1 MISKATN
8 STELQPID
16 DRFELDRGQTVEGL
30 AHSLQRWEAI
40 SKTDGETYQLCLFK
54 KTGSQLDSDLRRLLH
69 ELVRRIRGVLVD
81 RTARDV
87 LVELLDVVED
97 DSEIGLRF
105 FGPGMPLNQVPKSV
119 RERSFSRV
127 RTTSGRVVVWRQI
140 SRLAQ
145 AVGSL
150 HSADI
155 VHGNICE
162 AAVFVDGGDSP
173 VLQLGGYE
181 GAVHIGSID
190 DTSTQLLEPGS
201 IVSIRKDWHDLA
213 VLAEGLLGV
222 EHNKGNTLLPN
233 EQKLLNRLKNPPKF
247 SHIESRNLA
256 SEIGDLCN
264 ELQRAGSSGR
274 SELVLFPS
282 KDVIRKDL
290 RVLVPKGVPVP
301 SPNELIEQMAD
312 DLKSSPPLMWRPP
325 NSRTI
330 LLFTNRA
337 TYELKPESGDDRLA
351 RVVAC
356 RPRRA
361 NDPTLNAEE
370 LVSEFRLCKNPAD
383 AKDRIRRSGGG
394 AQSWSALNAEAT
406 EAVQEEKLPQWYA
419 LNLIEIFSLMASRLR
434 HYPVEIL
441 ETPAGGS
448 VRMAARLDTNR
459 DEWRAKLGRPSAAD
473 SLNRELAHDDG
484 NTDWTLATTDALS
497 IGAASPSIS
506 LAEIADRNGRRVFT
520 FDVEGKLPI
529 QRNVILRP
537 RPDQGQESVIRR
549 RLRSISAVR
558 SDHDLLLALD
568 DPNNVTLDDA
578 LSSVAS
584 PGEPHPDLDSSKI
597 DAWNS
602 IQEGNSIDLV
612 VGPPGVGKS
621 FLVSRLVGS
630 VLQNAPY
637 SRILISAQNHDA
649 LVEMQRGLLSH
660 LDSEPHLLVRVEK
673 PLDGEERTELR
684 RDSISVLTDLL
695 QRDTNPLLS
704 EYRRDVEQ
712 AVKPRYNPSNS
723 NIDALLRDTDH
734 LLLRS
739 ADITLATANSYIVE
753 ELRDDGERFDWV
765 IVEEAARAS
774 GPELLGVLSLGNRRL
789 LIGDHHQLAP
799 FEAERK
805 ASFYEAEVAKTLLE
819 DAVEAI
825 ETVSDLPAELPES
838 LKELADDD
846 ALFGDVVAAAARLE
860 QPFREISE
868 REEERSFDLMGGHV
882 SILTEQSRMHPVI
895 CKIVSDSFYGG
906 RLESSARAINRSPAV
921 ATNKEFLSAPL
932 VILDLPSLSVTRRR
946 TFEEKVGTSRQNQI
960 EATTLIKVL
969 KELSPS
975 QGEVSRTLAVLTP
988 FTAQKSLLERELVQL
1003 VDPETGKISGFTSP
1017 KGNGEFVH
1025 TVDGFQGGEADLVVV
1040 SLVRNNEWV
1049 GPRALGFLSD
1059 RRRMN
1064 VLLSRARDKLVLITS
1079 LRFLG
1084 NAVRAH
1090 DPDGEG
1096 GGRLDFLQ
1104 SILRSI
1110 EEFSENGTCSIVS
1123 CDEGGM
1129 FD

>member
-1 MISKATN
+1 MAKN
-8 STELQPID
+8 STKLQPID
-16 DRFELDRGQTVEGL
+16 DRFELDRGQPVDGL
-30 AHSLQRWEAI
+30 AHPLQRWEAI
-40 SKTDGETYQLCLFK
+40 SRTDGEIYQLCLFK
-54 KTGSQLDSDLRRLLH
+54 KPGSQLDSDLRRLLH
-69 ELVRRIRGVLVD
+69 ELVRRIRGVLID

-97 DSEIGLRF
+97 DNEIGLRF
-105 FGPGMPLNQVPKSV
+105 FGAGTSLNQVPKTI
-119 RERSFSRV
+119 RDRSFSRV
-127 RTTSGRVVVWRQI
+127 RTSSGRVMVWRQI

-145 AVGSL
+145 AVGLL

-162 AAVFVDGGDSP
+162 AAIFVDGGDSP
-173 VLQLGGYE
+173 VFQLGGYE
-181 GAVHIGSID
+181 GAVHIGSIG
-190 DTSTQLLEPGS
+190 DTSAQLLRPGS

-222 EHNKGNTLLPN
+222 DHNKGSTLLPS

-247 SHIESRNLA
+247 SNIESHTLA
-256 SEIGDLCN
+256 LEIGDLCN

-282 KDVIRKDL
+282 KDVVRRDL
-290 RVLVPKGVPVP
+290 RALVPKGVPVP
-301 SPNELIEQMAD
+301 GANELIEQMAD

-325 NSRTI
+325 NSQAI
-330 LLFTNRA
+330 LLFTHGA
-337 TYELKPESGDDRLA
+337 TYELKPERGEDRLA
-351 RVVAC
+351 RVVSC
-356 RPRRA
+356 RPRRT

-370 LVSEFRLCKNPAD
+370 IGSEFRVCKSPAD
-383 AKDRIRRSGGG
+383 ARERIRRSGGG
-394 AQSWSALNAEAT
+394 AQSWLALNAEAT
-406 EAVQEEKLPQWYA
+406 EAVTEEKLPQWYA
-419 LNLIEIFSLMASRLR
+419 LNLIEIYSLMASRLR

-441 ETPAGGS
+441 ETSAGGT
-448 VRMAARLDTNR
+448 VRLSARLDTDR

-473 SLNRELAHDDG
+473 SLSRELAHDDG
-484 NTDWTLATTDALS
+484 NTDWTLATSDALS
-497 IGAASPSIS
+497 ISAASPSLS

-558 SDHDLLLALD
+558 PDHDLLLALD
-568 DPNNVTLDDA
+568 DPNNVALDDA
-578 LSSVAS
+578 VSSVAS

-630 VLQNAPY
+630 ILQNAPY

-660 LDSEPHLLVRVEK
+660 LASEPRLLVRVEK
-673 PLDGEERTELR
+673 PMDGVEGTERR

-695 QRDTNPLLS
+695 RRDTNPLLS

-712 AVKPRYNPSNS
+712 AVKSRNKTSSP

-739 ADITLATANSYIVE
+739 ADVTLATANSYIVE

-805 ASFYEAEVAKTLLE
+805 ASFYQAEVAETLLE

-825 ETVSDLPAELPES
+825 ETVSDLPEELPES
-838 LKELADDD
+838 LKELADNEE
-846 ALFGDVVAAAARLE
+846 LFRDVVAAAARLE
-860 QPFREISE
+860 QPFREIAE
-868 REEERSFDLMGGHV
+868 REEERSFDLLGGHV
-882 SILTEQSRMHPVI
+882 SILKEQSRMHPVI
-895 CKIVSDSFYGG
+895 CKLVSDCFYGG
-906 RLESSARAINRSPAV
+906 RLVSSERATNRKPAV
-921 ATNKEFLSAPL
+921 ATTKEFLSSPL
-932 VILDLPSLSVTRRR
+932 IILDLPSLSVSRRR
-946 TFEEKVGTSRQNQI
+946 KFEEKIGTSRQNQVEVTAVI
-960 EATTLIKVL
+960 NVL
-969 KELSPS
+969 KELKPS
-975 QGEVSRTLAVLTP
+975 SGKTPRTLAVLTP
-988 FTAQKSLLERELVQL
+988 FTAQKSLLERELEKIT
-1003 VDPETGKISGFTSP
+1003 DPETREISGFSSP
-1017 KGNGEFVH
+1017 KGNGEFVY

-1040 SLVRNNEWV
+1040 SLVRNNELV

-1064 VLLSRARDKLVLITS
+1064 VLLSRARDKLVLVTS
-1079 LRFLG
+1079 LRFLS
-1084 NAVRAH
+1084 NSVRAH
-1090 DPDGEG
+1090 DLDGDG
-1096 GGRLDFLQ
+1096 GSRLEFLQ
-1104 SILRSI
+1104 SILNSI
-1110 EEFSENGTCSIVS
+1110 EEFSDNETCSIVP

-1129 FD
+1129 FNQ